1 MSRVLDLWA
10 GMTGTI
16 LDFAGTT
23 APTDWL
29 MCYGQSLLRT
39 DYPNLF
45 AAIGTTYG
53 AADGTHF
60 TLPDCRGRS
69 VVGKDNMGGT
79 AANRVTTAGGGIDG
93 VTLGATGGAQT
104 HQLTAAQ
111 MPSHTHAN
119 TLTDPGHTHTNTL
132 TDPGH
137 THGHNALLA
146 NQSSSTGGGGFAIPA
161 NSGATINSAT
171 TGITINNASKV
182 TGMSINNVSQGSDGA
197 HPNVQPGIVF
207 NKIIKA

>member
-1 MSRVLDLWA
+1 MSRVLDMWA
-10 GMTGTI
+10 GMTGTV

-23 APTDWL
+23 APTGWL

-45 AAIGTTYG
+45 DAIGTTYG

-69 VVGKDNMGGT
+69 SIGKDNMGGT

-93 VTLGATGGAQT
+93 VTLGAVGGAQT

-137 THGHNALLA
+137 THSSNAA
-146 NQSSSTGGGGFAIPA
+146 INGGGSSTGGGGFALNA
-161 NSGATINSAT
+161 TGGATINSNT

>member
-1 MSRVLDLWA
+1 MSRVLDMWA
-10 GMTGTI
+10 GMTGTV
-16 LDFAGTT
+16 LDFAGAT
-23 APTDWL
+23 APDGWL
-29 MCYGQSLLRT
+29 MCFGQSLLRT

-69 VVGKDNMGGT
+69 SIGKDNMGGT

-93 VTLGATGGAQT
+93 VTLGAAGGAQT
-104 HQLTAAQ
+104 HTLTAAQ

-119 TLTDPGHTHTNTL
+119 TLNDPGHTHSS
-132 TDPGH
+132 
-137 THGHNALLA
+137 NAA
-146 NQSSSTGGGGFAIPA
+146 INGGGSSTGGGGFALNA
-161 NSGATINSAT
+161 TGGATINSAG
-171 TGITINNASKV
+171 TGIT
-182 TGMSINNVSQGSDGA
+182 INNVSQGSDGA